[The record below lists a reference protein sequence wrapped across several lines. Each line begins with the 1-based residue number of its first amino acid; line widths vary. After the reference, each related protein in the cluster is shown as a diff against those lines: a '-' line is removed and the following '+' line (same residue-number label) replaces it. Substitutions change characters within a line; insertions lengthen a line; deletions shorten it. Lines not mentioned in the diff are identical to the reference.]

1 MLVKV
6 YKVDR
11 LTFKIDHKDQNYKF
25 FKSGDEMS
33 QLKNGKLKL
42 WLFKSEDEI
51 SQLNYR
57 RT

>member
-6 YKVDR
+6 YKVYR

-33 QLKNGKLKL
+33 QLKNRKTKIFNLK
-42 WLFKSEDEI
+42 K
-51 SQLNYR
+51 
-57 RT
+57 